1 MKKSLKIA
9 LFVTVSLPAIAFA
22 TDISTD
28 TSSKT
33 YTLDESLSDT
43 YKLKETEKTPSEV
56 SNETSNETP
65 KEEIV
70 DENAPQIIKEEINGG
85 FIEKLVTKDGLV
97 LAEKKI
103 INNEITERVLYE
115 YYPSGSVSRKII
127 STGIGDSFYAENYYP
142 NGKKSSSATYINENN
157 KLGIEKI
164 YDNNGV
170 LRQEVPWVEIKEKI
184 NSNTPRI
191 SKRFGGIN
199 TYYPNGKI
207 AATFSVG
214 KEGKNVFFDINGKVV
229 KEIENAEI
237 LSFSDE
243 LTKEDCKDVVVEL
256 SLEELVDLYEDE
268 GDISYNKCGLPY
280 RENFVY
286 EVNTQRGRNNI
297 KYSYDEKGMLRRI
310 TQYTNGAKNGFTKK
324 FDSSGNLTAEIP
336 YKKGLKDGFANGYF
350 PTKKTAFRKKY
361 ENGKVVDSLT
371 CYFPTGEVA
380 ATIPY
385 VNGLK
390 EGTAVISSPNKTE
403 ITFKQ
408 GKIVNKEEKKDRIQ
422 KSLLNMLP
430 TKEQKCLK
438 IDSKK
443 EELLLDI
450 EAQSSAIVNSMNI
463 TPIKECE
470 DPSSFKLENSK
481 YTCYKDGK
489 LRAQYSPLFKKGRY
503 ANITYN
509 NENQKKQYTVY
520 YNNHKRQGLA
530 TEFDGQKIIKEIA
543 YDKGNVVDN
552 NVTYYPNGVV
562 KEFFANL
569 VEDNQ
574 KVINSYDEK
583 ANLMFSLSYDNN
595 ERQQAFL
602 SKEEQNKNVYVR
614 FYEDKLDNIREVNK
628 ENPLSFIEYNL
639 NLKEYAVYKDG
650 ALVKVGKICND
661 EKSNL
666 NFDKNPTIPP
676 VIKAEDAPLVEGL
689 EELEKEIDAIK
700 EETKKSG
707 DAPKEELKVENAIL
721 PNQED
726 KKAQELASLNI
737 GPVAKPDITNLADVV
752 AKETVALADNKTEV
766 EASSKTEKMYYP
778 NGNLRKIIKTKGS
791 RTEEVKEYSKTGLLL
806 TDTIYKEDNIVI
818 EKYFGTG
825 EIRRKTNKNYSD
837 NAVMA
842 FISRLD
848 FYNAGTPRYEINRT
862 KDTLLFSDK
871 EYYPDNILKKE
882 SSQTAPLVLTTTEYS
897 KEGKILTKTKALGA
911 NVLVEEY
918 NDDNS
923 LKSFSL
929 NGEIMPDNLK
939 DKRDDLLKDNAKT
952 YGEGG
957 ALVSEFK
964 ETQNSNILNE
974 YWPSGKLKTEI
985 VFYNNGEISVKSFDK
1000 NNNLEKFAYLAPDGK
1015 LHLQK
1020 PEVRIIPSYRERYW
1034 VDYNNPNWIENN
1046 EKYSITSIV
1055 RLNLDTAAYI
1065 LAELEIEVPE
1075 MLKKVYDHYKQ

>member
-9 LFVTVSLPAIAFA
+9 LFITVSLPAIALA
-22 TDISTD
+22 SDISTD
-28 TSSKT
+28 TSSNA
-33 YTLDESLSDT
+33 YTLDQNLSDT
-43 YKLKETEKTPSEV
+43 YKLKETENQSQKASITKE
-56 SNETSNETP
+56 NEET
-65 KEEIV
+65 KV
-70 DENAPQIIKEEINGG
+70 DENAPQIVRKEIPNGYV
-85 FIEKLVTKDGLV
+85 EKLVTKDNQV
-97 LAEKKI
+97 LAEKKV

-115 YYPSGSVSRKII
+115 YYPTGSISRKII
-127 STGIGDSFYAENYYP
+127 STGVNESFYAENYYP

-170 LRQEVPWVEIKEKI
+170 LRQEIPWVEIKEKT
-184 NSNTPRI
+184 NNNNPRT
-191 SKRFGGIN
+191 SKRFGQIN

-214 KEGKNVFFDINGKVV
+214 KEGKNVFFDTNGKIV
-229 KEIENAEI
+229 KEIEKAEI
-237 LSFSDE
+237 VKFVEE
-243 LTKEDCKDVVVEL
+243 LTSEDCKDVIVEL

-280 RENFVY
+280 RENFIY
-286 EVNTQRGRNNI
+286 EVTTQKGRSNI

-310 TQYTNGAKNGFTKK
+310 TKYTNGQKNGSTQK
-324 FDSSGNLTAEIP
+324 FDSSGNLTADIL
-336 YKKGLKDGFANGYF
+336 YKNGLKDGFANGYF
-350 PTKKTAFRKKY
+350 PTKETAFRKKY

-390 EGTAVISSPNKTE
+390 DGVAVISSPNRTE

-408 GKIVNKEEKKDRIQ
+408 GNIVNKEEKAPRKQ
-422 KSLLNMLP
+422 ASLLNALA
-430 TKEQKCLK
+430 KEDQKCLK

-450 EAQSSAIVNSMNI
+450 EAQSNAIVNSMNI

-470 DPSSFKLENSK
+470 DPASFKLENNK
-481 YTCYKDGK
+481 YVCYKDGK
-489 LRAQYSPLFKKGRY
+489 LRAQYSPIFKKGRY
-503 ANITYN
+503 SSITYN
-509 NENQKKQYTVY
+509 NDKQKKQYTVY
-520 YNNHKRQGLA
+520 YNDHKRQGLS
-530 TEFDGQKIIKEIA
+530 TEYDGKKIIKEIT
-543 YDKGNVVDN
+543 YDKGNVVEYN
-552 NVTYYPNGVV
+552 RSYYPNGVV

-583 ANLMFSLSYDNN
+583 SNLTFSLSYDNN
-595 ERQQAFL
+595 EREQAFL
-602 SKEEQNKNVYVR
+602 SREDQNKNVYVR

-639 NLKEYAVYKDG
+639 NLNEYAVYKDG
-650 ALVKVGKICND
+650 TLVKVGKICDD

-666 NFDKNPTIPP
+666 TLENNPTIPP

-689 EELEKEIDAIK
+689 EELEKEIEAIK
-700 EETKKSG
+700 EETKKLEET
-707 DAPKEELKVENAIL
+707 PKEELKVENAIL
-721 PNQED
+721 PNKED
-726 KKAQELASLNI
+726 IKTQELASLNI
-737 GPVAKPDITNLADVV
+737 GPVAKPDITNLTDVV
-752 AKETVALADNKTEV
+752 AKETVKLPENKKETE
-766 EASSKTEKMYYP
+766 EASKTEKIYYP
-778 NGNLRKIIKTKGS
+778 NGNLRKTIKTKGS

-806 TDTIYKEDNIVI
+806 TDTIYNQDDIII

-825 EIRRKTNKNYSD
+825 EIRRKTNKDYSD

-842 FISRLD
+842 FISRID
-848 FYNAGTPRYEINRT
+848 FYNTGTPRYEINRT

-882 SSQTAPLVLTTTEYS
+882 SSQTAPLVLTTTEYT
-897 KEGKILTKTKALGA
+897 KEGKPQTKTKTLGA

-918 NDDNS
+918 NEDSS

-964 ETQNSNILNE
+964 QTQNSNVLNE

-1020 PEVRIIPSYRERYW
+1020 PEVRTIPSYRERYW

-1075 MLKKVYDHYKQ
+1075 MLKKIYDYYK

>member
-9 LFVTVSLPAIAFA
+9 LFITVSLPAIAFA
-22 TDISTD
+22 SDISTD
-28 TSSKT
+28 TSSKV
-33 YTLDESLSDT
+33 YTLDQNLSDT
-43 YKLKETEKTPSEV
+43 YKLKETENLSQKASITQE
-56 SNETSNETP
+56 NEDT
-65 KEEIV
+65 KV
-70 DENAPQIIKEEINGG
+70 DENAPQIVREEIANGYV
-85 FIEKLVTKDGLV
+85 EKLVTKDNQV

-115 YYPSGSVSRKII
+115 YYPTGSISRKIT
-127 STGIGDSFYAENYYP
+127 STGINESFYAENYYP

-164 YDNNGV
+164 YDNNGI
-170 LRQEVPWVEIKEKI
+170 LRQEIPWVEIKEKT
-184 NSNTPRI
+184 NNNTPRT
-191 SKRFGGIN
+191 SKRFGQIN

-214 KEGKNVFFDINGKVV
+214 KEGKNIFFDTNGKKV

-237 LSFSDE
+237 VKFVDE
-243 LTKEDCKDVVVEL
+243 LTSEDCKDVIVEL

-280 RENFVY
+280 RENFIY
-286 EVNTQRGRNNI
+286 EVTTQKGRSNI

-310 TQYTNGAKNGFTKK
+310 TKYTNGLKNGSTQK
-324 FDSSGNLTAEIP
+324 FDSSGNLTADIP
-336 YKKGLKDGFANGYF
+336 YKNGLKDGFANGYF
-350 PTKKTAFRKKY
+350 PTKETAFRKKY
-361 ENGKVVDSLT
+361 EKGKVVDSLT

-390 EGTAVISSPNKTE
+390 DGVAVISSPNKTE

-408 GKIVNKEEKKDRIQ
+408 GNIVNKEEKAPRKQ
-422 KSLLNMLP
+422 ASLLKALA
-430 TKEQKCLK
+430 KEDQKCLK

-450 EAQSSAIVNSMNI
+450 EAQSSAIINSMNI

-470 DPSSFKLENSK
+470 YPASFKLENNK
-481 YTCYKDGK
+481 YVCYKDGK
-489 LRAQYSPLFKKGRY
+489 LRAQYSPIFKKGRY
-503 ANITYN
+503 SSITYN
-509 NENQKKQYTVY
+509 NDKQKKQYTVY
-520 YNNHKRQGLA
+520 YNEHKRQGMS
-530 TEFDGQKIIKEIA
+530 TEHDGQKIVKEIT
-543 YDKGNVVDN
+543 YDNGNVVEN
-552 NVTYYPNGVV
+552 NRSYYPNGVV

-583 ANLMFSLSYDNN
+583 SNLTFSLSYDNN
-595 ERQQAFL
+595 EREQAFL
-602 SKEEQNKNVYVR
+602 SKEDQNKNVYVR

-639 NLKEYAVYKDG
+639 NLNEYAVYKDG
-650 ALVKVGKICND
+650 TLVKVGKICDD

-666 NFDKNPTIPP
+666 TLENNQTIPP

-689 EELEKEIDAIK
+689 EELEKEIEAIK
-700 EETKKSG
+700 EETKKLEE
-707 DAPKEELKVENAIL
+707 APKEELKVENAIL
-721 PNQED
+721 PNKED
-726 KKAQELASLNI
+726 IKTQELASLNI
-737 GPVAKPDITNLADVV
+737 GPVAKPDITNLTDVV
-752 AKETVALADNKTEV
+752 AKETVKLPENKTETD
-766 EASSKTEKMYYP
+766 EASKTEKIYYP
-778 NGNLRKIIKTKGS
+778 NGNLRKTIKTKGS

-806 TDTIYKEDNIVI
+806 TDTIYNQDDIII

-825 EIRRKTNKNYSD
+825 EIRRKTNKDYSD
-837 NAVMA
+837 YPVMA
-842 FISRLD
+842 FISRID
-848 FYNAGTPRYEINRT
+848 FYNTGTPRYEINRT

-882 SSQTAPLVLTTTEYS
+882 SSQTAPLVLTTTEYT
-897 KEGKILTKTKALGA
+897 KEGKPQTKTKTLGA

-918 NDDNS
+918 NEDSS

-929 NGEIMPDNLK
+929 NGETMPDNLK

-964 ETQNSNILNE
+964 QTQNSNVLNE

-1020 PEVRIIPSYRERYW
+1020 PEVRTIPSYRERYW

-1075 MLKKVYDHYKQ
+1075 MLKKIYDYYK